1 MDFACQGCSLWHFP
15 LAGLHFWGNQTSC
28 FNNGGCEAAYLRT
41 AFRVIRKHIETE
53 HFPLAARPYI
63 PAGSWTTSKCWLPTP
78 TVRNGI
84 MNMKIPKCSSR
95 NSENCEVADTNKAQR
110 MELCKMP
117 GGLASRRARY
127 LGTLNLRTNT
137 PGYRMYQSTNQKL
150 KVSYPSYP
158 RASVREPDPNI
169 SWFTC
174 GQRCGVMSSECL
186 CTSPMPTFIR
196 YKNSKMFISCIGLR
210 HHAKMM
216 VYDAKCTHSLRTK
229 SEILLH
235 PLAWYCAQTWATTKT
250 ATQLNAISTT
260 PCLPGHHCVPSS
272 LSMFKAWILG
282 ICLQVPHWHLGSSC
296 YAGSDWNNAIHPR
309 ANFLQRQR
317 KKQLATLPTSK
328 FKPCQKHPK
337 TWRWLEGI
345 DRLTSQGKINY
356 LFVPRLIVSQAREVS
371 TLEPSPRGSIS
382 STEGWTLK
390 LIGVTRLNCVDFN
403 LCEIQWN
410 WLFFANSCIQRACKL
425 EGQAVTMART
435 HPQTGPSGPSVDGGQ
450 CRWFFIDLQ
459 LLLMLPFGAPDSC
472 PGGSGDVN
480 PPGVRVEGGAGAP
493 PNHDIICFAMVCG
506 WTPGAAP
513 GPPRSGSGGSWD
525 VLKPGLVRCSW
536 RRGGPGKSLESAS
549 EKQVRN
555 QAFLISGGLNSKEFT
570 Q

>member
-41 AFRVIRKHIETE
+41 AFRVIWKHIETE

-282 ICLQVPHWHLGSSC
+282 ICLQVPHWHLGADSSMIFLLRRIWLKQC
-296 YAGSDWNNAIHPR
+296 YSSKSQ
-309 ANFLQRQR
+309 L
-317 KKQLATLPTSK
+317 LATATEKTARHTANKQVQAMPKTSK
-328 FKPCQKHPK
+328 NMALIGGNWSSH
-337 TWRWLEGI
+337 I
-345 DRLTSQGKINY
+345 
-356 LFVPRLIVSQAREVS
+356 PRKNKLLVC
-371 TLEPSPRGSIS
+371 S
-382 STEGWTLK
+382 ST
-390 LIGVTRLNCVDFN
+390 
-403 LCEIQWN
+403 
-410 WLFFANSCIQRACKL
+410 
-425 EGQAVTMART
+425 
-435 HPQTGPSGPSVDGGQ
+435 H
-450 CRWFFIDLQ
+450 
-459 LLLMLPFGAPDSC
+459 
-472 PGGSGDVN
+472 
-480 PPGVRVEGGAGAP
+480 
-493 PNHDIICFAMVCG
+493 CF
-506 WTPGAAP
+506 
-513 GPPRSGSGGSWD
+513 SGSGSVHFGTI
-525 VLKPGLVRCSW
+525 PER
-536 RRGGPGKSLESAS
+536 
-549 EKQVRN
+549 
-555 QAFLISGGLNSKEFT
+555 
-570 Q
+570 